1 MYDIL
6 YEFIRVWW
14 LFYDF
19 FLVLSFVVIIVVE
32 GMLNI
37 FVFIFLLFIDI
48 IF

>member
-6 YEFIRVWW
+6 YEFVRIWW
-14 LFYDF
+14 LFCYF

-37 FVFIFLLFIDI
+37 FVFIFLLCNDI